1 LKTDLFAGQN
11 ACNGPTLTITSQGD
25 AAKIT
30 SCPTFSG
37 TIVISPQATGVIS
50 IDGPDVI
57 TGDISGTGQVSSSG
71 AGLTSLTSSSIAS
84 IGGTFSLSN
93 IPLLDTLSFS
103 LLNSTAGINFTALAA
118 LGQIGFA
125 DPIAATTITIV
136 NLNSLTTVPNFG
148 APESGP
154 APSIYLANNGALQ
167 SVNISV
173 ESVSSL
179 TISSNGGALGF
190 GVAAGQLT
198 QANNIT
204 IQNASTISLDKLT
217 TITGSLDVEYNS
229 ITAFSLS
236 SLSSKTPISSSVVL
250 SNNPKL
256 TNLNI
261 TGVTSIGGSLL
272 VAGNNALTA
281 VDFPNLTTVN
291 GDLKVGNNTV
301 LSGIQFPVLGSVSGE
316 LQIDNN
322 GGLGTISFPDLKTLG
337 GQIDFEGSFTK

>member
-1 LKTDLFAGQN
+1 
-11 ACNGPTLTITSQGD
+11 
-25 AAKIT
+25 
-30 SCPTFSG
+30 
-37 TIVISPQATGVIS
+37 
-50 IDGPDVI
+50 
-57 TGDISGTGQVSSSG
+57 
-71 AGLTSLTSSSIAS
+71 
-84 IGGTFSLSN
+84 
-93 IPLLDTLSFS
+93 
-103 LLNSTAGINFTALAA
+103 
-118 LGQIGFA
+118 
-125 DPIAATTITIV
+125 
-136 NLNSLTTVPNFG
+136 
-148 APESGP
+148 
-154 APSIYLANNGALQ
+154 
-167 SVNISV
+167 
-173 ESVSSL
+173 VSSL